1 METTSIPGVVS
12 VTPTQGASSVAVG
25 TTISATFSQAM
36 DPASITAAGT
46 FTVTGPGGA
55 VAGSVTYSGMVATFT
70 LTPGTTLAYGAT
82 YTATITTAAATP
94 GGAELVNNYVWTFST
109 SAASILSV
117 AVTPAQGAHVFVSAP
132 ITATFNLAMNCTT
145 LQSPATT
152 FTLTD
157 SSGIVPGAVT
167 CAGSV
172 ATFVPTGGVL
182 PAYDTYTATITT
194 GATSSAEGVS
204 LPANYVW
211 TFTATPP
218 LTAAPTVTATD
229 PVTPNPSASPA
240 VPEDVN
246 VPLNEVITATFS
258 EAMNPNTINSAN
270 FALKVTTGGAG
281 VSGTVGYLPSTN
293 QLVFV
298 PSAGSVPVNLLPD
311 TEYTATITGGAS
323 GVTDLYGTGMTAL
336 TYTWQFHTVAGTSVI
351 APELVS
357 SVPGDTAVGVP
368 AVNVPLNQAV
378 SATFSEG
385 MNTQTLR
392 ADFLVY
398 ATLDSTKTPIAGSLR
413 YSPSTFI
420 ATFTPTLPFAVST
433 SYTAT
438 VVGATDLFGNVL
450 GNSPTAPYTN
460 TWTFT
465 TGTTLVVPPVVLG
478 PTIAAFGGF
487 GGNAGMTNA
496 GNLTVIHGDIGTTL
510 YSESM
515 TGFYDNNY
523 MNGAVPGCNY
533 TAGIG
538 ANYGLVIGSIDTAP
552 GTSFSNVQCP
562 IEATAATGAIA
573 TEALGEAQTAYN
585 TLAALPAGLNV
596 SACCGASTPDELG
609 GLILLPGTYTS
620 TVGSYKITTGNLT
633 LDAQGDPSA
642 YWVFQMPSSLTV
654 GLAATPV
661 SVILKNG
668 ALASHVFWV
677 VENLPGAVINPSGG
691 GIFVGTVISQYGIA
705 ISTSGLPAT
714 VANIVTI
721 DGRVIA
727 LTAST
732 TMSNTIINT
741 PPPQ

>member
-1 METTSIPGVVS
+1 
-12 VTPTQGASSVAVG
+12 
-25 TTISATFSQAM
+25 
-36 DPASITAAGT
+36 
-46 FTVTGPGGA
+46 
-55 VAGSVTYSGMVATFT
+55 
-70 LTPGTTLAYGAT
+70 
-82 YTATITTAAATP
+82 
-94 GGAELVNNYVWTFST
+94 
-109 SAASILSV
+109 
-117 AVTPAQGAHVFVSAP
+117 
-132 ITATFNLAMNCTT
+132 
-145 LQSPATT
+145 
-152 FTLTD
+152 
-157 SSGIVPGAVT
+157 
-167 CAGSV
+167 
-172 ATFVPTGGVL
+172 
-182 PAYDTYTATITT
+182 
-194 GATSSAEGVS
+194 
-204 LPANYVW
+204 
-211 TFTATPP
+211 
-218 LTAAPTVTATD
+218 
-229 PVTPNPSASPA
+229 
-240 VPEDVN
+240 
-246 VPLNEVITATFS
+246 
-258 EAMNPNTINSAN
+258 
-270 FALKVTTGGAG
+270 
-281 VSGTVGYLPSTN
+281 
-293 QLVFV
+293 
-298 PSAGSVPVNLLPD
+298 
-311 TEYTATITGGAS
+311 
-323 GVTDLYGTGMTAL
+323 MTAL

-496 GNLTVIHGDIGTTL
+496 GNLTVIQGDIGTTL

-515 TGFYDNNY
+515 T
-523 MNGAVPGCNY
+523 
-533 TAGIG
+533 
-538 ANYGLVIGSIDTAP
+538 GSIDTAP